1 MINGH
6 LRMMKLTQELLLVHD
21 GVDRALRDDSRL
33 RHFFHSEKLLF
44 LPELHF
50 PDFSEAA
57 SSDHVFEIKV
67 VLIALCNMDT
77 N

>member
-1 MINGH
+1 
-6 LRMMKLTQELLLVHD
+6 MMELTQELLLVHD
-21 GVDRALRDDSRL
+21 GVDRALRDYSRL

-57 SSDHVFEIKV
+57 SSDDVFEIEV
-67 VLIALCNMDT
+67 ILIALYNMDT